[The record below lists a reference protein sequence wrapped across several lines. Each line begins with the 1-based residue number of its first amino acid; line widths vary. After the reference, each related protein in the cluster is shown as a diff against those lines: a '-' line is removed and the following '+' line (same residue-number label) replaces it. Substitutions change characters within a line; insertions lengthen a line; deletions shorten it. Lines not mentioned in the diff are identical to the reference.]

1 MKRKKILI
9 IGHSAKEYALAKK
22 LSEEHDIFVISGS
35 ETIKEF
41 ATCVDIRENS
51 TNEILKYAVD
61 NSIDMT
67 IPLSEVA
74 LKSDIVELFTNN
86 QQQIFA
92 PSKNAVKIAF
102 DKATV
107 KKILYKLRIPTPK
120 FGIFEKSNMVYDYI
134 KNLKHPFV
142 IKTNEHSSATVFT
155 STNSAKKIIES
166 ILAQQTQKIIVED
179 YIYGTPFAFYTIT
192 DGYKALPLGS
202 SILYKHSLDGDGG
215 QLTDGMGAC
224 APNYKLSVENEYFLM
239 DNVIYPTLDYL
250 EIEGNPYVGILGV
263 NGIYTEDGKI
273 QILGYQAGTLDC
285 DTDAILNLIDTNLY
299 TLFESCCIG
308 SFSDEVEYI
317 KLNNVSTVSIVL
329 TNKNTKNQENAIKG
343 LELINDSSS
352 ISFYSGIQKNRYL
365 EYEAQDGN
373 VLVISSKGNTIRHAA
388 ENAYSDAK
396 TIDFLGKT
404 YRTDICKIKASEL

>member
-1 MKRKKILI
+1 
-9 IGHSAKEYALAKK
+9 
-22 LSEEHDIFVISGS
+22 
-35 ETIKEF
+35 
-41 ATCVDIRENS
+41 
-51 TNEILKYAVD
+51 
-61 NSIDMT
+61 
-67 IPLSEVA
+67 
-74 LKSDIVELFTNN
+74 
-86 QQQIFA
+86 
-92 PSKNAVKIAF
+92 
-102 DKATV
+102 
-107 KKILYKLRIPTPK
+107 
-120 FGIFEKSNMVYDYI
+120 
-134 KNLKHPFV
+134 
-142 IKTNEHSSATVFT
+142 
-155 STNSAKKIIES
+155 
-166 ILAQQTQKIIVED
+166 
-179 YIYGTPFAFYTIT
+179 
-192 DGYKALPLGS
+192 
-202 SILYKHSLDGDGG
+202 
-215 QLTDGMGAC
+215 
-224 APNYKLSVENEYFLM
+224 M

-396 TIDFLGKT
+396 IIDFLGKT
-404 YRTDICKIKASEL
+404 YRTDICKININQL